1 MPRSFR
7 GEEPRGP
14 EPGAIRDYKARS
26 MIEEYKGLAIVFGI
40 LFLALTAYFVKSMLA
55 APKPPPPPRA
65 IGLYRC
71 GAEGAARGALGHI
84 VCVGLSPPSAPA
96 R

>member
-14 EPGAIRDYKARS
+14 SPGAIREYKARS
-26 MIEEYKGLAIVFGI
+26 MIEEYRGLAVVFGI
-40 LFLALTAYFVKSMLA
+40 LFLALTAYFIKSMLR
-55 APKPPPPPRA
+55 APKPPPPPVQSVYIDVVPKA
-65 IGLYRC
+65 
-71 GAEGAARGALGHI
+71 
-84 VCVGLSPPSAPA
+84 SPPPA